1 MTIQNASQMPRI
13 FYCKHMQPGIAKYE
27 NETILVDVEG
37 MRNLIASVGKKTI
50 PVYIGHQNVDL
61 KEIKEQ
67 SSGYV
72 ADSFYNE
79 LDGWAWFKMIIIDD
93 EGHEAIKKGWAVSN
107 AYIPTDWGN
116 GGTKNNCPYNRE
128 VRNGEF
134 THLAIVPDPRYEGAC
149 IMTPDEFKNYQEVN
163 RKKLDELKNSKEKP
177 MLKLFKTKREEVT
190 GSAVDLDTSI
200 ELENGKSLTIREMVE
215 AVVENSKKQEQKV
228 MVGDVEMT
236 IEELVNAHAKLN
248 AKNKMKNGETKME
261 KDPNEEDVDGDQDDE
276 GDDEIGKDKKNKKMK
291 KNKKEKKNADGD
303 MEDCYANDDGDDDE
317 KKEKKNSK
325 ESEGDGKEVEVD
337 DKFFHEMRNAHLK
350 PGFRVSAP
358 MVTTLADGIALGKKR
373 YGSGK

>member
-1 MTIQNASQMPRI
+1 MPKI
-13 FYCKHMQPGIAKYE
+13 FYAKHMQPGIARYE
-27 NETILVDVEG
+27 KETILVDVEG
-37 MRNLIASVGKKTI
+37 MKNLIASTGKQSI
-50 PVYIGHQNVDL
+50 PVYINHQDVDL
-61 KEIKEQ
+61 KNIKDEAC
-67 SSGYV
+67 GYV
-72 ADSFYNE
+72 CDSFYNE
-79 LDGWAWFKMIIIDD
+79 MDGWAWFKFIAVDD
-93 EGHEAIKKGWAVSN
+93 AAFGAIKKGWAVSN
-107 AYIPTDWGN
+107 AYIPNDWAGA
-116 GGTKNNCPYNRE
+116 GTKNNCPYNRE

-177 MLKLFKTKREEVT
+177 MFKLFNTKREEVT

-236 IEELVNAHAKLN
+236 VEELVNAHAKLN
-248 AKNKMKNGETKME
+248 AKKKMKNGESKME

-303 MEDCYANDDGDDDE
+303 MDDSYSNDDGDSDD

-325 ESEGDGKEVEVD
+325 GGEGENEEVEVD
-337 DKFFHEMRNAHLK
+337 DKFFNQLKNAHLN
-350 PGFRVSAP
+350 PGSRAAAP
-358 MVTTLADGIALGKKR
+358 MVVTLADGIALGKKR